1 MNARRGMIDTNEF
14 SRLLDENPS
23 FEAVVRMSRDGL
35 PLFSRARTAGTVD
48 QVVAVAAG
56 LFASALE
63 SGLMRDGAAP
73 RLFVSA
79 GHGALY
85 LRTDDDRTLL
95 LILTNSQCTE
105 QQLETIIDGD
115 KKRI

>member
-1 MNARRGMIDTNEF
+1 MIDNNEF

-35 PLFSRARTAGTVD
+35 PLFSRTRTAGPVD

-63 SGLMRDGAAP
+63 SGLMSGGAAP
-73 RLFVSA
+73 RLFISA

-105 QQLETIIDGD
+105 QQLATIIDGNE
-115 KKRI
+115 KRE